1 MDLVFLTNVNGTQQ
15 IVDIL
20 SGAQRRSV
28 LDGKKE
34 DLGNPLK
41 SALVLGRSGIRC
53 DGGGVGGVK
62 VQRHCHI
69 ILPPDILSRGS
80 RPDHKQMI
88 IGRKKRR
95 MMEVGGPGYPQRP
108 RMRAAW

>member
-1 MDLVFLTNVNGTQQ
+1 MLISFWSTEE
-15 IVDIL
+15 
-20 SGAQRRSV
+20 
-28 LDGKKE
+28 GKKE
-34 DLGNPLK
+34 DLGNPIK

-62 VQRHCHI
+62 VQRRCHI
-69 ILPPDILSRGS
+69 RLPPDILRRGS

-95 MMEVGGPGYPQRP
+95 MMEEGGAVYPQRP
-108 RMRAAW
+108 RKRAGW